1 MKIPC
6 TLTIA
11 GSDSGG
17 GAGIQADLKTF
28 ASLGVHGLSVIT
40 ALTAQNTLGVHEILE
55 VPTDFVDAQ
64 LKAVL
69 SDFEVSWAKTGMLY
83 SPATIRLVR
92 RRAKEHDLK
101 LVVDPVMISTTG
113 HSLLREEASNEL
125 KQLVSQAEL
134 VTPNIMEAEVLSGVR
149 IRNLKDVERAARKI
163 LGLGAKAVLVK
174 GGHLKTKNVVDVLVT
189 RTRIEKIAGPRMP
202 AGGFHGAG
210 CSFSAAIT
218 AELAKGKSLIDAAK
232 SAREFIRVAIENSL
246 DVGKGVKPVNPTAK
260 LVIEAEIGKLMRE
273 VWAAAKLLES
283 EPSFAELI
291 PEVGVNI
298 AGVIPGAKDRS
309 GSVGLSGRIVKV
321 SGKPRVTGFP
331 EIGGSEHVANLVL
344 AAHRLDPSI
353 RAGIN
358 VKFSKDVLRICRK
371 IGLSIGSFER
381 RREPRGVKTMI
392 WGVEEVARKTGR
404 VPRII
409 YDEGGIGKEPMVR
422 ILGSSPLEVAEIAIL
437 ISKNYKKVLSQQAR
451 NSES

>member
-210 CSFSAAIT
+210 C
-218 AELAKGKSLIDAAK
+218 
-232 SAREFIRVAIENSL
+232 
-246 DVGKGVKPVNPTAK
+246 
-260 LVIEAEIGKLMRE
+260 
-273 VWAAAKLLES
+273 
-283 EPSFAELI
+283 
-291 PEVGVNI
+291 
-298 AGVIPGAKDRS
+298 
-309 GSVGLSGRIVKV
+309 
-321 SGKPRVTGFP
+321 
-331 EIGGSEHVANLVL
+331 
-344 AAHRLDPSI
+344 
-353 RAGIN
+353 
-358 VKFSKDVLRICRK
+358 
-371 IGLSIGSFER
+371 
-381 RREPRGVKTMI
+381 
-392 WGVEEVARKTGR
+392 
-404 VPRII
+404 
-409 YDEGGIGKEPMVR
+409 
-422 ILGSSPLEVAEIAIL
+422 
-437 ISKNYKKVLSQQAR
+437 
-451 NSES
+451 